1 MKMKKLLSAALAAAL
16 VLSLAACGKK
26 DQPAPSGSQPGS
38 QSTSQSTSQSASS
51 QQADFS
57 DVTIRAAAM
66 NGPTGMGMALLA
78 DRAQN
83 STCPISAASPSPA
96 APMTCG
102 PDCSPAS
109 WTSPPCP

>member
-1 MKMKKLLSAALAAAL
+1 MKMKKLLSAALAAAM

-26 DQPAPSGSQPGS
+26 DQPAQSGS

-66 NGPTGMGMALLA
+66 NAV
-78 DRAQN
+78 
-83 STCPISAASPSPA
+83 IAAYEK
-96 APMTCG
+96 TLELG
-102 PDCSPAS
+102 KG
-109 WTSPPCP
+109 